1 MGDFVMPRTPAPLT
15 VERVRTIDG
24 KPLWSVQS
32 LATGG
37 GATFAEEADARAFVA
52 LPALIE
58 LGRKIDG
65 LLGFEYSD
73 KEYEIIYAFR
83 AALAQADGPAPTEEK

>member
-1 MGDFVMPRTPAPLT
+1 MPKTSPLT
-15 VERVRTIDG
+15 VVSGEEYGHLDW
-24 KPLWSVQS
+24 WSVKS
-32 LATGG
+32 
-37 GATFAEEADARAFVA
+37 GAILVAAFREEADARAFVA